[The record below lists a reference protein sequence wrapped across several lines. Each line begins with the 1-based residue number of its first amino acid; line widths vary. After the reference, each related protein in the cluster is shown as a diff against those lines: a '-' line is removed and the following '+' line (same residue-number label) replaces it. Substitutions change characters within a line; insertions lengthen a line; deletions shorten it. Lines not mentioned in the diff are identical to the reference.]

1 MFVKFEYE
9 PIIEDFYSNG
19 EMKIETI
26 LKILENSGNRHSDTA
41 GDNILKGSS
50 SGSAWILTDWYV
62 EIDSYPKYGDK
73 VYAITWSQGAISLF
87 GSSRDFEL
95 YCNDKLCVKG
105 TTRWVH
111 YALNAKR
118 PAKITEELI
127 SKYEPETKSVFE
139 DSKLPKIDVPENYD
153 TEIVVTP
160 RRNDIDFNHHVH
172 NLVYVDYAMESIP
185 LEVYNNHN
193 FKNIRITYKS
203 AVKSEEKIKVKSY
216 SNEKTHTICI
226 FGEDDNLKTLIELT
240 EF

>member
-26 LKILENSGNRHSDTA
+26 LKILENSGNKHSDIA
-41 GDNILKGSS
+41 GNNILEGSS

-111 YALNAKR
+111 YDLNAKR

-139 DSKLPKIDVPENYD
+139 ESKLPKIDVPENYD

-172 NLVYVDYAMESIP
+172 NLVYIDYAMESIP

-226 FGEDDNLKTLIELT
+226 YGEDDNLKTLIELT